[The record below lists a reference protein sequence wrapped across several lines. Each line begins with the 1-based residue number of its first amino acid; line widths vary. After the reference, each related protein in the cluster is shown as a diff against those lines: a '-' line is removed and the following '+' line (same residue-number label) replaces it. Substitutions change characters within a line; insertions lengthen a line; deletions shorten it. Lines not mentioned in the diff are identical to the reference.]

1 MRLFDCE
8 PNALIWRNGPET
20 VRIEPWGADSLRV
33 RATWGAAI
41 RSDLPGA
48 LGTMP
53 PVSADAE
60 IAIGSERA
68 SIRSGLIRAD
78 VTAEGQISFCNVVTC
93 ATLLTEPAPRFI
105 HPPAR
110 GFKPAGGDLSRITVE
125 FQAAE
130 GERFYGLGQHQH
142 GLLDQKGCVI
152 DLWHRNTEVSI
163 PFLISSRGYGFL
175 WHNPAVGRVEL
186 GRNAT
191 RWVAEASRQVDYWV
205 TAGSYAEIM
214 AHYVDVTGH
223 APVLPAWA
231 AGFWQCK
238 LRYASQEEL
247 LAVAREYHR
256 RGLPLDVIVADF
268 FHWTLHGRMALRS
281 HRLARPRSH
290 GG

>member
-1 MRLFDCE
+1 MRCHLTCE
-8 PNALIWRNGPET
+8 ANALIWRGGHET

-33 RATWGAAI
+33 RATQG
-41 RSDLPGA
+41 RDSQRPPGA

-53 PVSADAE
+53 PASSDAE
-60 IAIGSERA
+60 IAIEPERA

-78 VTAEGQISFCNVVTC
+78 VTAEGQISFCNAATG
-93 ATLLTEPAPRFI
+93 ATLLAEPAPRFI

-110 GFKPAGGDLSRITVE
+110 WFKPASAAISAGSTVA

-163 PFLISSRGYGFL
+163 PFLVSSRGYGFL

-214 AHYVDVTGH
+214 AHYADVTGH
-223 APVLPAWA
+223 AP
-231 AGFWQCK
+231 CC
-238 LRYASQEEL
+238 
-247 LAVAREYHR
+247 R
-256 RGLPLDVIVADF
+256 RGPPASGSASCATPARRSCWPSPADITAGACR
-268 FHWTLHGRMALRS
+268 WT
-281 HRLARPRSH
+281 
-290 GG
+290 